1 VTEHHGTWAVGNN
14 NSHQEQVSV
23 AAAQALRKTVQS
35 PPPVGIPDPD
45 PELPTAG
52 RRIPSRSS
60 LEQPYHS
67 GIAGVEHLG
76 PEHLGV
82 GGAVDVPV
90 DVADEEASAV
100 ESCSLVVACTL
111 AFADS
116 QLGPGANSS
125 TVAVADT
132 ADSKEI
138 VRTAYCVPESEEREQ
153 LAPVCRTVVYQY
165 AAEKSTREAVVA
177 RSTAAGAHN
186 FAAPCGTAAG
196 SGKVA
201 AQ

>member
-100 ESCSLVVACTL
+100 ESCNLVVACTL
-111 AFADS
+111 AFADNHWD
-116 QLGPGANSS
+116 PGASNS
-125 TVAVADT
+125 TVAGADI
-132 ADSKEI
+132 ADSKEV
-138 VRTAYCVPESEEREQ
+138 VRTAYFAPGSGVHEQ
-153 LAPVCRTVVYQY
+153 LAPVYQTVGSQF
-165 AAEKSTREAVVA
+165 AAERSMRAAVAA

-186 FAAPCGTAAG
+186 SAAPCGTAAG
-196 SGKVA
+196 SGKAA